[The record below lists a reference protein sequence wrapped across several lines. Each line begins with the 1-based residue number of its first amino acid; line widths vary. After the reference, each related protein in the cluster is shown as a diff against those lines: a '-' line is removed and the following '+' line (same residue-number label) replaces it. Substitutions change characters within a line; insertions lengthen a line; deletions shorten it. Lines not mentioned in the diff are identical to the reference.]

1 VLYHRIPSIEGVDA
15 LAAERGYKNRDE
27 IVVSP
32 QTMGDAYEAKVK
44 AFFHEHL
51 HEDEEIRY
59 VRDGR
64 GYFDV
69 RDKGDRWVRI
79 LLEKVCLIL
88 LFLFFLL
95 FSLVTLMRG
104 FLFSCWWF
112 VWGER

>member
-1 VLYHRIPSIEGVDA
+1 VLYHRIPSLEGVDA

-79 LLEKVCLIL
+79 LLEKVCL
-88 LFLFFLL
+88 FLL
-95 FSLVTLMRG
+95 F
-104 FLFSCWWF
+104 FSSCSFRW
-112 VWGER
+112 